1 MLPNPSNLSGFVV
14 AAVGSGLLTAAW
26 IRFATRRQLVDLP
39 GPRRVHDAA
48 TPRGG
53 GIGIAVLVV
62 ATFGWLAAQ
71 AAYLPALAWVAGG
84 IGLFAAL
91 GLFDDIRSL
100 HALPKF
106 AVQLLAAA
114 MLVSA
119 VPAPGALGWLAW
131 PITVLACAYTVNL
144 FNFMDGS
151 NGLVA
156 VQGFVISLAVACWPG
171 QVDGL
176 SVAGF
181 VLAGACAGF
190 LPFNLPKARVFLGDV
205 GSHAIGAG
213 VFALLLLSWNESVLG
228 LAECLLFATP
238 VLIDTGYTL
247 LRRARAGRPVWRAHR
262 EHLYQYGV
270 RSGNS
275 HLAICLA
282 YAGWTTISV
291 GMAALGVGF
300 RSTSVMWSLF
310 ILNWTAGTAIYC
322 GMRRHWL
329 TARMR
334 RGATRE

>member
-1 MLPNPSNLSGFVV
+1 MLPGPSNWTGFVV
-14 AAVGSGLLTAAW
+14 AAVGSGVLTAAW
-26 IRFATRRQLVDLP
+26 IKFATRRQLVDLP
-39 GPRRVHDAA
+39 GARRVHDAP

-53 GIGIAVLVV
+53 GIGIALLVV
-62 ATFGWLAAQ
+62 TTFGWLATQ
-71 AAYLPALAWVAGG
+71 ATHLPSLGWVAGG
-84 IGLFAAL
+84 IGLFSAL
-91 GLFDDIRSL
+91 GLFDDIRPL

-114 MLVSA
+114 LLVSSIPP
-119 VPAPGALGWLAW
+119 PAAPTWLAW
-131 PITVLACAYTVNL
+131 PIAVLACAYTVNL

-156 VQGFVISLAVACWPG
+156 VQGLVISLAVACWPG
-171 QVDGL
+171 QVEWL
-176 SVAGF
+176 SIAGF
-181 VLAGACAGF
+181 VMAGACAGF

-238 VLIDTGYTL
+238 LLIDTGYTL
-247 LRRARAGRPVWRAHR
+247 VRRARAGRPVWRAHR
-262 EHLYQYGV
+262 EHLYQYAV
-270 RSGNS
+270 RRGNS

-282 YAGWTTISV
+282 YAAWTTLSV
-291 GMAALGVGF
+291 GLAAIGLSF
-300 RSTSVMWSLF
+300 RSSLVMWSLF

-334 RGATRE
+334 KGATRE

>member
-1 MLPNPSNLSGFVV
+1 MLPVLSNWAGFVL

-26 IRFATRRQLVDLP
+26 IKFATRRQLVDLP
-39 GPRRVHDAA
+39 GARRVHDAP

-53 GIGIAVLVV
+53 GIGIALLLV
-62 ATFGWLAAQ
+62 ASFAWLATQ
-71 AAYLPALAWVAGG
+71 AAHVPSLGWMAGG
-84 IGLFAAL
+84 IALFSAL
-91 GLFDDIRSL
+91 GLFDDIRPL

-114 MLVSA
+114 ILVSA
-119 VPAPGALGWLAW
+119 IPAPAAATWLAW
-131 PITVLACAYTVNL
+131 PIAVLACAYVVNL

-156 VQGFVISLAVACWPG
+156 VQGLVISLAVAWWPG
-171 QVDGL
+171 QVEWL
-176 SVAGF
+176 SIAAF
-181 VLAGACAGF
+181 IMAGACAGF

-213 VFALLLLSWNESVLG
+213 VFALLLLSWHESVLG

-238 VLIDTGYTL
+238 VLVDTGYTL
-247 LRRARAGRPVWRAHR
+247 VRRARAGRPVWRAHR
-262 EHLYQYGV
+262 EHLYQYAV

-282 YAGWTTISV
+282 YAAWTTISV
-291 GMAALGVGF
+291 ALAVLGLNF
-300 RSTSVMWSLF
+300 RSSLVMWSLF

-334 RGATRE
+334 KGAMRE

>member
-1 MLPNPSNLSGFVV
+1 MPGLANLAGFLV

-26 IRFATRRQLVDLP
+26 TNFATRRQLVDLP
-39 GPRRVHDAA
+39 GARRVHDAP

-53 GIGIAVLVV
+53 GIGIALLVV
-62 ATFGWLAAQ
+62 ATFAWLASQVAHPP
-71 AAYLPALAWVAGG
+71 LLAWVAGG
-84 IGLFAAL
+84 IGLFSAL
-91 GLFDDIRSL
+91 GLLDDIRPL
-100 HALPKF
+100 HALPKLTI
-106 AVQLLAAA
+106 QLLAAA
-114 MLVSA
+114 IVVSA
-119 VPAPGALGWLAW
+119 IPGPSVPGWWAWAL
-131 PITVLACAYTVNL
+131 TVLACAYTVNL

-156 VQGFVISLAVACWPG
+156 VQGLVISLAVACWPG
-171 QVDGL
+171 QVEWL

-190 LPFNLPKARVFLGDV
+190 LPFNVPKARVFLGDV

-213 VFALLLLSWNESVLG
+213 VFSLLLLSWNQSVLG

-247 LRRARAGRPVWRAHR
+247 VRRARAGRPVWRAHR
-262 EHLYQYGV
+262 EHLYQYAV

-275 HLAICLA
+275 HLAVCLA
-282 YAGWTTISV
+282 YAAWTTLSIGV
-291 GMAALGVGF
+291 AAIGLDF
-300 RSTSVMWSLF
+300 RSSLVMWSLF
-310 ILNWTAGTAIYC
+310 ILNWAAGTVIYC
-322 GMRRHWL
+322 GMRRHLL

>member
-1 MLPNPSNLSGFVV
+1 MLPSPTNLTGFVI
-14 AAVGSGLLTAAW
+14 AALGSGLLTAAW
-26 IRFATRRQLVDLP
+26 IKFATRKKLVDWP
-39 GPRRVHDAA
+39 GARRVHEAP

-62 ATFGWLAAQ
+62 ATVAWLSSQ
-71 AAYLPALAWVAGG
+71 AGHLPSLGWVAGG
-84 IGLFAAL
+84 IGLFSAL
-91 GLFDDIRSL
+91 GLFDDFRPL
-100 HALPKF
+100 HALPKLM
-106 AVQLLAAA
+106 VQLLAAA

-119 VPAPGALGWLAW
+119 IPAPAIPVWLVW
-131 PITVLACAYTVNL
+131 PLVVLACAYTVNL

-156 VQGFVISLAVACWPG
+156 VQGLVISLAVACWPG
-171 QVDGL
+171 QVGWL
-176 SVAGF
+176 SVAAF
-181 VLAGACAGF
+181 VMAGACAGF

-213 VFALLLLSWNESVLG
+213 VFALLMLSWNESVLG
-228 LAECLLFATP
+228 LPECLLFATP
-238 VLIDTGYTL
+238 ILIDTGYTL

-262 EHLYQYGV
+262 EHLYQYAV

-282 YAGWTTISV
+282 YAAWTTISI
-291 GMAALGVGF
+291 GLAAMGLSF
-300 RSTSVMWSLF
+300 RSSLVMWSLF
-310 ILNWTAGTAIYC
+310 ILNWTAGTVIYC